1 MQMEKP
7 VKKWWIYGLVLGGNG
22 IWYET

>member
-1 MQMEKP
+1 MEKP